1 MTLQMALAFLCEY
14 ALHLTRLNTDMI
26 YIHQDSGLMNVS
38 YFKFDINDEKEEL
51 DHNRPVPFRLTPNV
65 AEFLTNI
72 GISGPLSAAIIA
84 TARCFVHPNYKLSSI
99 LRTIL
104 RDEIIAL
111 HKKRM
116 RDNKPIDAMEDGSA
130 DANITENMIVLVNKA
145 VNAILNRLTTI
156 SYFDNI
162 ESKKISILLQQAT
175 NHDNLCRMDP
185 AWHPWL

>member
-38 YFKFDINDEKEEL
+38 YFKFDINDDKDDL
-51 DHNRPVPFRLTPNV
+51 DHSRPVPFRLTPNI

-111 HKKRM
+111 HKKRL
-116 RDNKPIDAMEDGSA
+116 RDNKPIDSMEDSA
-130 DANITENMIVLVNKA
+130 NDANITENMIRLVNKA